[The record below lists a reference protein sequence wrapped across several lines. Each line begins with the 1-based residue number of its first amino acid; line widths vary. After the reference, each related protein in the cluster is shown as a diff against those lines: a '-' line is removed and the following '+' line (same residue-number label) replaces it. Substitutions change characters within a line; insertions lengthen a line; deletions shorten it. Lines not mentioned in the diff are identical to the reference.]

1 MTIPFALIMLL
12 GGTPCTPASGNAQ
25 SLLQS
30 AVAATGLRAAGSRV
44 LHLKGFD
51 VVSQDFQSDRM
62 YPPFLSSVDP
72 FETWFSPAS
81 GVERTS
87 SRTVVAGNTYPG
99 GTSIA
104 NATTSYIVRDTAVI
118 PSDQL
123 HSSLYTSR
131 PLNVWAVLDDWLASP
146 GVRVVAR
153 CEYRDY
159 PRLVLSR
166 TGPRGEERL
175 FVDEHTGI
183 PLKLDRIEQ
192 HYLWGQ
198 VHVEYVYS
206 TWQRLDNVL
215 LPGVTFRVVDDRTN
229 IERTFETTNL
239 IPADS
244 APSLTIARSDAPMGY
259 PIVPFLAPTQPD
271 TIRVTPATF
280 LLKNRGY
287 TETVTLRRDTV
298 YLFDATQGDE
308 RSQKDSVWIGKLF
321 PGRHPIVVVVTDLAW
336 PHVSGVRY
344 WVAQGATI
352 VSHRAARGFLES
364 VVERRWTA
372 APDLLERRRAGSR
385 LRFVG
390 VSDSLRLAGGELLL
404 FAIDGRTSEVALAA
418 YVRPD
423 RFLWASDF
431 IQTLQEPTAYL
442 DDVWQAVARVG
453 VTPERVAA
461 EHLALSQWATADRLA
476 RRPGD

>member
-12 GGTPCTPASGNAQ
+12 GGAPCTPASGNAQ
-25 SLLQS
+25 SVLQS
-30 AVAATGLRAAGSRV
+30 AVSATGLGAAGPRV
-44 LHLKGFD
+44 LHVKGFD

-62 YPPFLSSVDP
+62 YAPFLSSVDP
-72 FETWFSPAS
+72 FETWFSPAT

-87 SRTVVAGNTYPG
+87 SRTVVAGNSYPAP
-99 GTSIA
+99 TSVA
-104 NATTSYIVRDTAVI
+104 SATASYVVRDTTII
-118 PSDQL
+118 PSEQV
-123 HSSLYTSR
+123 HSSLYATR
-131 PLNVWAVLDDWLASP
+131 PLNIWAVLDDWLASP
-146 GVRVVAR
+146 NVRVLER

-159 PRLVLSR
+159 PRIVLSR
-166 TGPRGEERL
+166 AGPRGEERL
-175 FVDEHTGI
+175 FIDERTGI
-183 PLKLDRIEQ
+183 PLKLDRTES

-206 TWQRLDNVL
+206 TWERVGNAL
-215 LPGVTFRVVDDRTN
+215 LPGASFRVVDDRPN

-239 IPADS
+239 VAADS
-244 APSLTIARSDAPMGY
+244 APSLAIPPSDKPMGY
-259 PIVPFLAPTQPD
+259 PIVAFLAPTQPD
-271 TIRVTPATF
+271 TIRVTPTTF

-287 TETVTLRRDTV
+287 AETVTLRRDTV

-321 PGRHPIVVVVTDLAW
+321 PGKHPIVVVVTDLAW

-352 VSHRAARGFLES
+352 VSHRAARTFLDS

-372 APDLLERRRAGSR
+372 APDLLERHRAGSR

-390 VSDSLRLAGGELLL
+390 VSDSLRLAGGDLLL

-461 EHLALSQWATADRLA
+461 EHLPLSTWETADRLA

>member
-12 GGTPCTPASGNAQ
+12 AGAPCTPASGNAQ
-25 SLLQS
+25 SVLRS
-30 AVAATGLRAAGSRV
+30 AVAATGLRAAGPRV

-72 FETWFSPAS
+72 FETWFSPTS

-87 SRTVVAGNTYPG
+87 SRTIIAGNTYPG
-99 GTSIA
+99 PTSIA
-104 NATTSYIVRDTAVI
+104 NETASYIVRDTALV
-118 PSDQL
+118 PNEQV
-123 HSSLYTSR
+123 HSSLYTTR

-146 GVRVVAR
+146 NIRVVQR

-159 PRLVLSR
+159 QRIVLAR
-166 TGPRGEERL
+166 AGPRGEERL
-175 FVDEHTGI
+175 FVDERTGI

-206 TWQRLDNVL
+206 TWQRLGNVL
-215 LPGVTFRVVDDRTN
+215 LPGVSFRVVDDRTS

-239 IPADS
+239 VSADS
-244 APSLTIARSDAPMGY
+244 APSLTIGRNDAPMGY

-271 TIRVTPATF
+271 TIRVTQTTF

-344 WVAQGATI
+344 WVAHGATI
-352 VSHRAARGFLES
+352 VSHRAARAFLES
-364 VVERRWTA
+364 VVDRRWTA
-372 APDLLERRRAGSR
+372 APDLLERRRAGSH

-390 VSDSLRLAGGELLL
+390 VSDSLRLAGGDLLL

-431 IQTLQEPTAYL
+431 IQTLQEPSAYL

-453 VTPERVAA
+453 ITPERVAA
-461 EHLALSQWATADRLA
+461 EHLPLSTWETADRLA

>member
-1 MTIPFALIMLL
+1 MLL
-12 GGTPCTPASGNAQ
+12 GGAPCTPASGNAQ
-25 SLLQS
+25 SVLQS
-30 AVAATGLRAAGSRV
+30 AVAATGLRAAGARV
-44 LHLKGFD
+44 LHVKGFD

-72 FETWFSPAS
+72 FETWFSPVS
-81 GVERTS
+81 GVERTA
-87 SRTVVAGNTYPG
+87 SRTVVAGNIYPVP
-99 GTSIA
+99 TSIA
-104 NATTSYIVRDTAVI
+104 GATATYVVRDTALV
-118 PSDQL
+118 PSEPV
-123 HSSLYTSR
+123 HASLYTTR
-131 PLNVWAVLDDWLASP
+131 PLNVWAMLDDWLASP
-146 GVRVVAR
+146 NVRVIER

-159 PRLVLSR
+159 PRVVLSR

-175 FVDEHTGI
+175 FVDERTGI
-183 PLKLDRIEQ
+183 PLKVDRIEA

-206 TWQRLDNVL
+206 TWQRLGDVL
-215 LPGVTFRVVDDRTN
+215 LPGVSFRVVDDRTN
-229 IERTFETTNL
+229 IERTLETISLVT
-239 IPADS
+239 ADS
-244 APSLTIARSDAPMGY
+244 APSLAVPRSEKPMGY

-271 TIRVTPATF
+271 TIRIASNTF

-287 TETVTLRRDTV
+287 TETVTLSRDTV

-352 VSHRAARGFLES
+352 VSHHAARSFLES
-364 VVERRWTA
+364 VVDRRWTVQ
-372 APDLLERRRAGSR
+372 PDLLERRRAQSH
-385 LRFVG
+385 LKFVG
-390 VSDSLRLAGGELLL
+390 VTDSLRFGGGDLLL

-418 YVRPD
+418 FDRPN

-431 IQTLQEPTAYL
+431 IQTLQEPSAYL
-442 DDVWQAVARVG
+442 DDVWEAVARVRIA
-453 VTPERVAA
+453 PERVAA
-461 EHLALSQWATADRLA
+461 EHLTLSTWEKADRLA
-476 RRPGD
+476 RRPPPS